1 MIGIA
6 IKSIF
11 SFVAKTA
18 ITADRSMDGVYEQA
32 DKLANLSHFDNK
44 MASARAQAQFNKFLA
59 KEGNADLIQ
68 QVNQSLTQ
76 RKEELRNQLLELQE

>member
-44 MASARAQAQFNKFLA
+44 MASARAMAQFNKFIT
-59 KEGNADLIQ
+59 KEGNADLVD
-68 QVNQSLTQ
+68 QVNKTLLT
-76 RKEELRNQLLELQE
+76 RKEELRNQLLELAE